1 MSAQIEA
8 RLAALLAIEEVLGAA
23 VIDAAGCIESCI
35 NMAEDDA
42 IALYRMLS
50 AAVGSFADGNADQH
64 APAPSFATFAL
75 REGQIA
81 FSSTPRRAL
90 LVLTD
95 PDLQS
100 GLLKALLHE
109 VLAELALTDHQLSAQ
124 PPAPPA
130 PLG

>member
-23 VIDAAGCIESCI
+23 VIDAAGRIESCI

-64 APAPSFATFAL
+64 TPAPSFATFAL

-81 FSSTPRRAL
+81 FSSTRQRAL

-109 VLAELALTDHQLSAQ
+109 VLAELALTDHQPSTQ